1 PPPPGVPTERLPLG
15 TICGARSGDK
25 GGNANVGVWAR
36 NAAAYAWLAETLT
49 VDTFRRLVPEA
60 AALPVERHAL
70 PNLWSLNFVVHGLL
84 GDGVAAS
91 TRSDPQAKS
100 LGEYLRARLVDVPPS
115 LLAAQPTPR
124 PPPRRSRTA

>member
-1 PPPPGVPTERLPLG
+1 LPLG

-25 GGNANVGVWAR
+25 GGNANVGVWVR

-49 VDTFRRLVPEA
+49 VDKFRQLVPEA
-60 AALPVERHAL
+60 ATLPVERHAL
-70 PNLWSLNFVVHGLL
+70 PNLRSLNFVVQGLL

-100 LGEYLRARLVDVPPS
+100 LGEYLRARLVDIPRS
-115 LLAAQPTPR
+115 LLAE
-124 PPPRRSRTA
+124 